1 MDEIIARI
9 AGESGVDVGKS
20 DRAVRIILNFL
31 HKDGPTE
38 TVERLASELGA
49 SDYLTGS
56 APSGGGLLG
65 KIGGLF
71 GAGGAMA
78 AFSALSAEGLDLDQ
92 IQKLTSSFITI
103 ARERVGDETVN
114 SILSSIP
121 GLSQF
126 V

>member
-9 AGESGVDVGKS
+9 AGESGVDIGKS

-38 TVERLASELGA
+38 TVEQLASELGA
-49 SDYLTGS
+49 SAYLTGS
-56 APSGGGLLG
+56 APSGGLLG

-78 AFSALSAEGLDLDQ
+78 AFSALSAEGLDLEQ
-92 IQKLTSSFITI
+92 IQKLTSSFVAI
-103 ARERVGDETVN
+103 ARERVGDETVD